1 MLNYSVI
8 LEHDTPTGAYIV
20 SCPDIPEMHSVGYEE
35 EEAMLNA
42 WDGLESALDIYLEE
56 RRPIPLPSEPLPG
69 ARTVTLPAQVALK
82 VLLHNEMLKQGV
94 RKAELAR
101 RLDWRLPQVER
112 LLSLNCASRL
122 DQLERAARV
131 LGKQVDVRVV

>member
-8 LEHDTPTGAYIV
+8 LEHDMPTGAYIV

-69 ARTVTLPAQVALK
+69 ARTVALPAQVALK

>member
-1 MLNYSVI
+1 M
-8 LEHDTPTGAYIV
+8 PG
-20 SCPDIPEMHSVGYEE
+20 MR
-35 EEAMLNA
+35 
-42 WDGLESALDIYLEE
+42 LESALDIYLEE
-56 RRPIPLPSEPLPG
+56 RRPIPLPSEPSPN
-69 ARTVTLPAQVALK
+69 ARMVTLPAQVSLK

-112 LLSLNCASRL
+112 LLSLNYASRL

-131 LGKQVDVRVV
+131 LGKQVDVRVI